1 VYIANLRV
9 THKDTPHEKIDGMIL
24 PESKKN
30 EFYKFL
36 LKCPNVEEAIVL
48 QTCNRFEV
56 YFSGTKEKE
65 GRAEAKE
72 ALLDWFGEGTVQHLI
87 SDSYVDTLTHLFRVS
102 SSLDSMIVGENQI
115 QTQVREALDYAS
127 KNRFSG
133 RILEP
138 VFQKA
143 ISVGK
148 RARSET
154 MISKGKVSISSAAVD
169 LANQHN
175 SLEGKSVVLIGTGK
189 MASLL
194 SEYLLDFGNKEL
206 VVVGRSKEKLENFC
220 TLYQGIPCD
229 FTELPDR
236 IREADIIFSATSSPR
251 VLVTK
256 EIVENA
262 TSERISPLTL
272 IDIAMPADIDP
283 AVSEL
288 QNVHYFSIEDLKEIS
303 ERNLTIRK
311 SEVEKVEIM
320 IGEELMRFKNKLQN
334 LHIEN
339 FLSNLYKYTEEIRE
353 REVDKAKFLL
363 RKCDP
368 EVLEVMEGLSKALM
382 KKVLHN
388 FIMEARENPMV
399 AMDIEKFVN
408 IFLGNGHVSEDKNKK
423 AKGHPSDKGDGD

>member
-1 VYIANLRV
+1 MYIANYRV
-9 THKDTPHEKIDGMIL
+9 THRDAAHEEIDRLNIPNSKKID
-24 PESKKN
+24 
-30 EFYKFL
+30 FYNAML
-36 LKCPNVEEAIVL
+36 ECPNVEEGVLL

-56 YFSGTKEKE
+56 YFSGDEEETGKTEAEKVI
-65 GRAEAKE
+65 
-72 ALLDWFGEGTVQHLI
+72 LDWFGPDISENLV
-87 SDSYVDTLTHLFRVS
+87 SDSYVDTLSHLFRVS

-143 ISVGK
+143 ISVGR

-154 MISKGKVSISSAAVD
+154 LISKGKVSISSAAVD

-194 SEYLLDFGNKEL
+194 SEYLLDFKNKEL
-206 VVVGRSKEKLENFC
+206 VVVGRSQEKLENFC

-229 FTELPDR
+229 FTELPAR
-236 IREADIIFSATSSPR
+236 IKEADVIFSATASPR

-256 EIVENA
+256 DIVAEA
-262 TSERISPLTL
+262 IMEREAPLTL

-283 AVSEL
+283 TVADL
-288 QNVHYFSIEDLKEIS
+288 PDVHYFSIDDLKELS
-303 ERNLTIRK
+303 ERNLKIRQ
-311 SEVEKVEIM
+311 SEVEKVEFM
-320 IGEELMRFKNKLQN
+320 IDEELMRFKNKLQN

-339 FLSNLYKYTEEIRE
+339 FLSNLYKYTEDIRE
-353 REVDKAKFLL
+353 KEVDKAKFLL

-368 EVLEVMEGLSKALM
+368 EILDVMEGLSKSLM

-388 FIMEARENPMV
+388 FIMEARENPTI

-408 IFLGNGHVSEDKNKK
+408 IFLGNGDVSKDKNEK

>member
-1 VYIANLRV
+1 MYIANYRV
-9 THKDTPHEKIDGMIL
+9 THRDAAHEEIDRLNI
-24 PESKKN
+24 PNSKRID
-30 EFYKFL
+30 FYKAML
-36 LKCPNVEEAIVL
+36 ECPNVEEVVLL

-56 YFSGTKEKE
+56 YFSGDEEETGKTEAEKVI
-65 GRAEAKE
+65 
-72 ALLDWFGEGTVQHLI
+72 LDWFGPDISENLV
-87 SDSYVDTLTHLFRVS
+87 SDSYVDTLSHLFRVS

-143 ISVGK
+143 ISVGR

-154 MISKGKVSISSAAVD
+154 LISKGKVSISSAAVD

-194 SEYLLDFGNKEL
+194 SEYLLDFQNKEL
-206 VVVGRSKEKLENFC
+206 VVVGRSQEKLENFC

-229 FTELPDR
+229 FTELPAR
-236 IREADIIFSATSSPR
+236 IKEADVIFSATASPR

-256 EIVENA
+256 DIVAEA
-262 TSERISPLTL
+262 IMEREAPLTL

-283 AVSEL
+283 TVADL
-288 QNVHYFSIEDLKEIS
+288 PDVHYFSIDDLKELS
-303 ERNLTIRK
+303 ERNLKIRQ
-311 SEVEKVEIM
+311 SEVEKVEFM
-320 IGEELMRFKNKLQN
+320 IDEELMRFKNKLQN

-339 FLSNLYKYTEEIRE
+339 FLSNLYKYTEDIRE
-353 REVDKAKFLL
+353 KEVDKAKFLL

-368 EVLEVMEGLSKALM
+368 EILDVMEGLSKSLM

-388 FIMEARENPMV
+388 FILEARENPTI

-408 IFLGNGHVSEDKNKK
+408 IFLGNGDVSKDKNEK